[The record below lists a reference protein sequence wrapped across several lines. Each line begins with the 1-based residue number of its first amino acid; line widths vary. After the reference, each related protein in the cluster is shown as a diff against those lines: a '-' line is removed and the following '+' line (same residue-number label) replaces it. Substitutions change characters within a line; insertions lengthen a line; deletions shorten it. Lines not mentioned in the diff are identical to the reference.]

1 MCLVDENPI
10 EPGRDLRVS
19 AKAVEA
25 PICSDEGLL
34 CNIFCCSAI
43 TIYEPPSQTDRAIAV
58 GRNEVAK
65 LLIDL
70 GAIGIHCASIF
81 LKQQTAAQM
90 SRLR

>member
-1 MCLVDENPI
+1 MRPDE
-10 EPGRDLRVS
+10 
-19 AKAVEA
+19 
-25 PICSDEGLL
+25 CFL
-34 CNIFCCSAI
+34 CNVFRRSAI
-43 TIYEPPSQTDRAIAV
+43 TIYEPPSQADRAIAV

-65 LLIDL
+65 FLIDL